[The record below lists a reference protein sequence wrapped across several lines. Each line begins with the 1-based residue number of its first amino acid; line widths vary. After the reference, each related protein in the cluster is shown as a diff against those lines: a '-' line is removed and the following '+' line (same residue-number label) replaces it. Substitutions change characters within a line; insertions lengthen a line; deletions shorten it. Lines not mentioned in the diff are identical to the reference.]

1 MTHTIL
7 LGGLLRKNCFWAGCG
22 IDFRPST
29 RPRTP
34 RFRLIS
40 GGECYD
46 RSDNECGAGRGGGPH
61 STWGRGDVLRELHD
75 LYVTLR
81 DQIQANLQLYLG
93 SRIRLGI
100 KALHGTV

>member
-1 MTHTIL
+1 M
-7 LGGLLRKNCFWAGCG
+7 
-22 IDFRPST
+22 
-29 RPRTP
+29 TP

-75 LYVTLR
+75 LYVTYTLHVHFYNK
-81 DQIQANLQLYLG
+81 NLLLASMLYNY
-93 SRIRLGI
+93 
-100 KALHGTV
+100 GTTSWG